1 MCLVCIIQETESVE
15 YNSFGIPQVI
25 VLEFMIKH
33 EQNTGTLSQNLR
45 HSIYFRQWNQM
56 EQWHCFNVRKIIG
69 ISSMGLT
76 SEMET
81 VKFTV
86 LLKTVCLI
94 SLSFILIKKNV
105 GHILQREWTPGYGQ
119 LLKITKVCFVGQ
131 ISSHTPAFLKFSN
144 KLILLEFQMMV
155 VVEVIS

>member
-1 MCLVCIIQETESVE
+1 MRKL
-15 YNSFGIPQVI
+15 
-25 VLEFMIKH
+25 

-56 EQWHCFNVRKIIG
+56 EQWHCFNIRKIIG

-81 VKFTV
+81 VKFTG
-86 LLKTVCLI
+86 LLRTVC
-94 SLSFILIKKNV
+94 F
-105 GHILQREWTPGYGQ
+105 YGPLVYINKEQ
-119 LLKITKVCFVGQ
+119 CRAYITKEMGTGLRTIVKNYKVKLCWSNLF
-131 ISSHTPAFLKFSN
+131 SHPRVLKFSN
-144 KLILLEFQMMV
+144 KFILLEFQMMV

>member
-1 MCLVCIIQETESVE
+1 
-15 YNSFGIPQVI
+15 
-25 VLEFMIKH
+25 MIKL

-81 VKFTV
+81 VKLTV
-86 LLKTVCLI
+86 LLRTVC
-94 SLSFILIKKNV
+94 F
-105 GHILQREWTPGYGQ
+105 YGP
-119 LLKITKVCFVGQ
+119 LVYINKEEYRAYITKGMGTGLRTIVKNCKVMFCWSNFFSLPRV
-131 ISSHTPAFLKFSN
+131 FKFSN

-155 VVEVIS
+155 AVKIIS